1 MKDRQNNSQPVA
13 QAVHQKQP
21 VSPAKLTVAPLDNT
35 PLSNWNLATM
45 TITMSMKPEAVVC
58 TVLRLAVPVTCLYGH
73 TCESSCIFGSCC
85 ALLHVACRDLSCFCQ
100 LSG

>member
-35 PLSNWNLATM
+35 PLSNWNNVNRVPPAKLY
-45 TITMSMKPEAVVC
+45 ITL
-58 TVLRLAVPVTCLYGH
+58 LRSKITSPDRT
-73 TCESSCIFGSCC
+73 
-85 ALLHVACRDLSCFCQ
+85 CQ
-100 LSG
+100 LQLCGPLLDDSSVARSVTHVV